1 MPSRNPCRLYIHLAF
16 TCSSGSHKRSVKRT
30 WTGSAF
36 STNESAWSV
45 NGHGLSVSCVKWPYS
60 EANCAPYS
68 YCSPDHR
75 ILFQST
81 TTWCTIFD
89 ILPNCHFLCPTL
101 ESRNSVHP
109 FLSAW
114 KSMSGFAISVS
125 YFCHVL
131 YTHSMKAFVKFKKG
145 MWEDVLES
153 KNIHH
158 TYYPH
163 NIKIRK
169 NIPKQGTLSR
179 FCSTNSLYIISMR

>member
-1 MPSRNPCRLYIHLAF
+1 VVGENSPSDHETYIHLMPSRNPCRLYIHLAF
-16 TCSSGSHKRSVKRT
+16 TCSGGPTSVVWKRT
-30 WTGSAF
+30 RTGSAF

-109 FLSAW
+109 SWVPENQCQDLQFLSHIFVMSCTLILW
-114 KSMSGFAISVS
+114 KPS
-125 YFCHVL
+125 
-131 YTHSMKAFVKFKKG
+131 
-145 MWEDVLES
+145 
-153 KNIHH
+153 
-158 TYYPH
+158 
-163 NIKIRK
+163 
-169 NIPKQGTLSR
+169 
-179 FCSTNSLYIISMR
+179 